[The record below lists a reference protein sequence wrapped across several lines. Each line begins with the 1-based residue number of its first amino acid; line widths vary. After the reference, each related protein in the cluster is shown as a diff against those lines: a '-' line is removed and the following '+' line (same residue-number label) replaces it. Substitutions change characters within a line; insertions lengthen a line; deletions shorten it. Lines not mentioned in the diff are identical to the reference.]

1 MTDEAATQEPGFVG
15 TTEGAGAAGSV
26 PLLLVRGDATEEE
39 VAALVAVLQ
48 GVDAASAA
56 AAASEDAS
64 PVSQWGSPHRKVRT
78 SYPHGPGGWKASGL
92 PR

>member
-1 MTDEAATQEPGFVG
+1 MTPVVEPVE
-15 TTEGAGAAGSV
+15 TA
-26 PLLLVRGDATEEE
+26 PLVLIKGDATAEE

-48 GVDAASAA
+48 GVAAASAA
-56 AAASEDAS
+56 AAASEDAA